1 MEKKGT
7 ILAAGGTGFI
17 GSHTVVELL
26 EQGYGVVIVDNLYNS
41 SADMTERINKI
52 TGKTPKFYDADVTD
66 AGALRKVFSENDI
79 TAVMHFAGYKAV
91 GESVQKPLE
100 YYRNNLDTT
109 LTLLEVMREYGV
121 KNIIFSSSATVY
133 GMDNVSPM
141 NETMKLGECTN
152 PYGWTKWMIERIMTD
167 AAAADPELSVVL
179 LRYFNPIGAHTSGLI
194 GERPTGTPNNLM
206 PYISQVASGRLEKL
220 SIYGDEP
227 DAGRHGSARL
237 YTRYGPRKGPRR
249 SARLSCIAQGDRSVQ
264 PRHRQRLQR
273 KGACRSVCTRK
284 RSKSPLRRDRTP
296 RGRHSRV
303 LR

>member
-66 AGALRKVFSENDI
+66 AGALRKIFSENDI

-121 KNIIFSSSATVY
+121 KI
-133 GMDNVSPM
+133 
-141 NETMKLGECTN
+141 
-152 PYGWTKWMIERIMTD
+152 
-167 AAAADPELSVVL
+167 
-179 LRYFNPIGAHTSGLI
+179 
-194 GERPTGTPNNLM
+194 
-206 PYISQVASGRLEKL
+206 
-220 SIYGDEP
+220 
-227 DAGRHGSARL
+227 
-237 YTRYGPRKGPRR
+237 
-249 SARLSCIAQGDRSVQ
+249 
-264 PRHRQRLQR
+264 
-273 KGACRSVCTRK
+273 
-284 RSKSPLRRDRTP
+284 
-296 RGRHSRV
+296 
-303 LR
+303 